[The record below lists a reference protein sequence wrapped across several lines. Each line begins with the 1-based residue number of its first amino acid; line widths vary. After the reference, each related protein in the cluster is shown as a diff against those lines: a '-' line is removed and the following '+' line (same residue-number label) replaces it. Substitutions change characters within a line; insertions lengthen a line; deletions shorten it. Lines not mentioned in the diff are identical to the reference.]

1 MSGLPPAVSQAIE
14 WYARRASGSFD
25 EAAQRQWQSWL
36 DADASHQQAWQSLQQ
51 QLNRTLTPLAQ
62 QPGTAR
68 ALRASGHSRR
78 RLLRGAL
85 GLGGLAVA
93 AHLLS
98 SRGGPLHERWGS
110 DLRTGT
116 AERRTFHLDDGSTLL
131 LNAESAVDLNFNAS
145 QRRVQLLRGAV
156 LAEVS
161 KEAAPARPFVLACPW
176 GEAWLDGGS
185 CLLSRQGNQAQVWA
199 MSGELEWRTPQ
210 QRQHLSAGQG
220 LAFDGQ
226 RWQPITPQHTHQRSW
241 ISGLLEVHNQSLGEV
256 IEHLKPYHHGLLQ
269 VSDGAAGLRISG
281 VFTLDDSH
289 SALAALKDVLPLRI
303 DSYLGLWTRV
313 DRA

>member
-1 MSGLPPAVSQAIE
+1 MSGLPPAISQAIE
-14 WYARRASGSFD
+14 WYARQASGSFD
-25 EAAQRQWQSWL
+25 EASQRQLQSWL
-36 DADASHQQAWQSLQQ
+36 EADASHRSAWQSLQQ

-68 ALRASGHSRR
+68 ALRGSGHSRR

-85 GLGGLAVA
+85 GLGGLAVG
-93 AHLLS
+93 AHLLTWRS
-98 SRGGPLHERWGS
+98 GPLHERWGS

-116 AERRTFHLDDGSTLL
+116 AERRTFRLDDGSTLL
-131 LNAESAVDLNFNAS
+131 LNAESAVDLDFSTN

-161 KEAAPARPFVLACPW
+161 KDTARPFVLTCPW

-185 CLLSRQGNQAQVWA
+185 CLLSRQGHQAQVWA

-210 QRQHLSAGQG
+210 QSQRLSAGQG
-220 LAFDGQ
+220 LTFDGQ
-226 RWQPITPQHTHQRSW
+226 RWQPITAQYTHQRSW
-241 ISGLLEVHNQSLGEV
+241 TSGLLEVHNQSLGEV

-269 VSDGAAGLRISG
+269 VSERAAGLRISG

-303 DSYLGLWTRV
+303 DSYLGLWTRI